1 MAGSGSSVG
10 EGKEAIGVDVGTFL
24 NGVSAADLVIVLYF
38 LGFFVLGFAQGT
50 IRRLLG
56 IGSILFSFLFAA
68 NVAQPLGD
76 FLGNN
81 WTQFPREYSYMIGFA
96 TIFVASSLAFAL
108 VVQGFYKPQP
118 LFQRARFADEIIGG
132 LLGIVQA
139 AIIFGAVLVIL
150 DTFFRIP
157 GIPVNS
163 NELPVLRDLWGA
175 MDGSKFAAPFRE
187 SLIPGFFL
195 LVGLFIPDKI
205 EQSYPLGG

>member
-1 MAGSGSSVG
+1 LAGSGSAGG

>member
-1 MAGSGSSVG
+1 M
-10 EGKEAIGVDVGTFL
+10 DVGTFL

>member
-1 MAGSGSSVG
+1 LAGSGSAGG

-76 FLGNN
+76 FLGTN

-96 TIFVASSLAFAL
+96 TIFW
-108 VVQGFYKPQP
+108 
-118 LFQRARFADEIIGG
+118 
-132 LLGIVQA
+132 
-139 AIIFGAVLVIL
+139 
-150 DTFFRIP
+150 T
-157 GIPVNS
+157 
-163 NELPVLRDLWGA
+163 
-175 MDGSKFAAPFRE
+175 
-187 SLIPGFFL
+187 
-195 LVGLFIPDKI
+195 
-205 EQSYPLGG
+205 